1 MTETNV
7 NNNENHGL
15 RWTLQRNLDPRF
27 HAAAEAPRRLTEDIQ
42 QVIRGL
48 SPLVTRSH
56 INLSTWLRHSRNR
69 AATAAPAPV
78 VHTEPTST
86 LNEFVISVDS
96 AASVEEGVVVGETV
110 DEVQGV
116 TNNNEMPASGA
127 AEDALRQ
134 SPELK
139 RLLSVAE
146 KYLPFVL
153 ILLAK
158 LTFDHKTGILVLF
171 GLVVTFMHANAV
183 IKREVGRQSKRNLNS
198 LGGVAI
204 NLSTCIF
211 FIYYVFE
218 SDKLYYSLVFLL
230 PAREHALNF
239 WDLLW
244 IVAIS
249 DFVVKLVTIL
259 CKAIVILLPAQ
270 IIPFQKKGKY
280 FLFIEQ
286 TSQLYRSFIPIQPW
300 LCYLLE
306 AYEGLNKIFGVILSV
321 AYVISKGKDVKKKVE
336 LWRSALTKLMQSVTY
351 GIKPSKEQLD
361 LTGNMCPIC
370 QDDFRHPTMLQCK
383 HIFCEECVIMW
394 FDRERTCPM
403 CRAQIADDPTW
414 RDGAT
419 SFFLQFF

>member
-1 MTETNV
+1 MTEA
-7 NNNENHGL
+7 NENTNENRGL
-15 RWTLQRNLDPRF
+15 RWTLQRNFDPRF

-42 QVIRGL
+42 QVFRGL

-69 AATAAPAPV
+69 AATTTPV
-78 VHTEPTST
+78 VHTEPTQNS
-86 LNEFVISVDS
+86 NEFVISVDPTN
-96 AASVEEGVVVGETV
+96 VDGGVVNDPVEAA
-110 DEVQGV
+110 QGI
-116 TNNNEMPASGA
+116 TNNNEVPASGNGA
-127 AEDALRQ
+127 NDDALRH

-139 RLLSVAE
+139 RLLTVAE

-198 LGGVAI
+198 LGAVAI
-204 NLSTCIF
+204 NLFTCIF

-230 PAREHALNF
+230 PAREHSLNF

-280 FLFIEQ
+280 YLFIEQ

-306 AYEGLNKIFGVILSV
+306 AYDGLNKIFGVILSV

-336 LWRSALTKLMQSVTY
+336 LWRASLTKLMQSVTY
-351 GIKPSKEQLD
+351 GIKPSKEQLE

-370 QDDFRHPTMLQCK
+370 QDDFRHPTMLQCM

-419 SFFLQFF
+419 SFFCSFLS